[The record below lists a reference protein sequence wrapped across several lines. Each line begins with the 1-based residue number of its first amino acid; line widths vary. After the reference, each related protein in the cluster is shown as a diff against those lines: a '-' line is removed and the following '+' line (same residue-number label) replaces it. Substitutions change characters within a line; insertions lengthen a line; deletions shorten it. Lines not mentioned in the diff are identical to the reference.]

1 MKQRPPIFE
10 ILLSVSGALE
20 KASTS
25 VWEMGDGMCA
35 MVSSMQVC
43 LLRMR
48 ILMPTSI
55 GGDFPKKKLQEREDG
70 EDDHPPPCQRVKV
83 SFSKWSP

>member
-1 MKQRPPIFE
+1 MKQQPPIFE

-48 ILMPTSI
+48 ILM
-55 GGDFPKKKLQEREDG
+55 REDG
-70 EDDHPPPCQRVKV
+70 EDDHPPP
-83 SFSKWSP
+83 